1 MSKKKTAVA
10 VTSLEGDHDR
20 SRCKQKKKS
29 KNSRVFLGE
38 FSGGVNNSSGVN
50 ISSASQGGANDSSE
64 SHGGGD
70 SSASLGVVS
79 GGAAGG
85 QGPKPCPSS
94 ACSE

>member
-1 MSKKKTAVA
+1 MSRKTT
-10 VTSLEGDHDR
+10 VTSIEGDHDR
-20 SRCKQKKKS
+20 SRCNKKKNS

-50 ISSASQGGANDSSE
+50 ISIE
-64 SHGGGD
+64 SHGGVD

-94 ACSE
+94 ACSQ